1 MKPSELKL
9 PLGNIKTLGDLRDF
23 MDAAAEAAHA
33 LMTEVEFTYSHPD
46 AAMRG
51 EVWVDRQKVPKLYQA
66 YWKLQRFMT
75 DDLFLKGKKKGV

>member
-1 MKPSELKL
+1 MQPSQLKL
-9 PLGNIKTLGDLRDF
+9 PLENIKTLGDLQDF
-23 MDAAAEAAHA
+23 MDAAVEAAHA

-46 AAMRG
+46 AAQRG

-75 DDLFLKGKKKGV
+75 DELLIKGKKGG